1 MVILFSW
8 EPWFVSNISST
19 TLTYIQYPHSQQMWV
34 YIYVLVSVM
43 YISVW
48 SLCTI
53 SAVALLYVVA
63 VVTTAVCALS
73 HLVLASPHAQC
84 QVYMTNHI
92 SKTNREGISELFLCF
107 SWRGLLHSTFSKM
120 TPGQLTFQAVGH
132 QDCICCW
139 ETDKQDHLR
148 MNVAPDLNNHLWSI
162 DLFRSMIIK
171 NRLRICDSH
180 WIGIE

>member
-1 MVILFSW
+1 MTQCNTLRHIY
-8 EPWFVSNISST
+8 NIH
-19 TLTYIQYPHSQQMWV
+19 IHSKCDF
-34 YIYVLVSVM
+34 IYVCWSL
-43 YISVW
+43 YCTSVW
-48 SLCTI
+48 SPCTI

-107 SWRGLLHSTFSKM
+107 SWRVLLHSTFSKM
-120 TPGQLTFQAVGH
+120 SPGQLILQAVGQ

-139 ETDKQDHLR
+139 EPNKQDHLR
-148 MNVAPDLNNHLWSI
+148 MNVAPDLNNHLWSSGHQI
-162 DLFRSMIIK
+162 VIR
-171 NRLRICDSH
+171 
-180 WIGIE
+180 